1 MKANRLILAL
11 LFTSFAATW
20 VHVAMA
26 QVATASVAGTVVGD
40 PSDEP
45 IADATV
51 TLYAPMLPGGQSS
64 TQTDRT
70 GAFSFKDLVGG
81 GYRIGVSKQ
90 GFVPVQEG
98 QRHYRSAGRLFPL
111 RDGERRDVHLRL
123 PRLGVIT
130 GRIVDER
137 GSPLVNASVRA
148 LEISMSAGYRRILSK
163 AEARTDD
170 RGIYRLHSLWP
181 DSYVVCASTRST
193 APLDDAQYLQQQ
205 VDRTRQ
211 SAALAPGPA
220 AAAAQERVAA
230 LEARL
235 PARIDPVR
243 GYAPVCHVSATGA
256 RSTITI
262 GPGDERA
269 GVDLRLADTRLARIE
284 GTVTGLALGP
294 DLDARITL
302 LNQDEALGDVPEAM
316 RVAGEGRFGFRF
328 WHIPPGRYAMV
339 LTERSSSRNPSP
351 MRWLAAASLVVA
363 DEDLTGVM
371 LEVPKSATVRGE
383 VVLRG
388 KVDPGPALVGRVEV
402 RLEPAHHDALTRHV
416 GPYIVSPDANGRFE
430 LPAVAPGS
438 YHLSA
443 GLREQPPTWFLDS
456 VTLDGRDLLVDTLDV
471 KPGQTVTGA
480 IATLTQHRGSL
491 AGTLLNG
498 TGEPVPGAAVLVY
511 PVDERYRGLNAR
523 RIRYAVTS
531 PDGDYVAAGLRPGE
545 YRVATL
551 VDVEL
556 GAWYEPEFL
565 RQLDPTAVHV
575 SISAD
580 EQKILN
586 LRAPDR

>member
-1 MKANRLILAL
+1 MQTNRLILVL
-11 LFTSFAATW
+11 LFACFAATG
-20 VHVAMA
+20 VHVATA

-51 TLYAPMLPGGQSS
+51 TLYAPMLPGGKSS
-64 TQTDRT
+64 TQTDGA

-98 QRHYRSAGRLFPL
+98 QRHYRSAGRLFAL
-111 RDGERRDVHLRL
+111 GDGERRDVRLRL

-137 GSPLVNASVRA
+137 GQSAGQRVGARAGRSRCRPAIAGSCRRPKRGPTTAACTDCTRSGPTATWSVR
-148 LEISMSAGYRRILSK
+148 RR
-163 AEARTDD
+163 AARLRSTK
-170 RGIYRLHSLWP
+170 RNTSSSRSTGHARVP
-181 DSYVVCASTRST
+181 RTRSG
-193 APLDDAQYLQQQ
+193 
-205 VDRTRQ
+205 
-211 SAALAPGPA
+211 PGA
-220 AAAAQERVAA
+220 AAAHERVAA

-243 GYAPVCHVSATGA
+243 GYAPACHATATGA
-256 RSTITI
+256 RATITI

-294 DLDARITL
+294 DQDAGITL

-351 MRWLAAASLVVA
+351 MRWLAAAPLVVA
-363 DEDLTGVM
+363 NEDLTGVV

-388 KVDPGPALVGRVEV
+388 EGSGSCAGGPRRGPAR
-402 RLEPAHHDALTRHV
+402 
-416 GPYIVSPDANGRFE
+416 
-430 LPAVAPGS
+430 
-438 YHLSA
+438 
-443 GLREQPPTWFLDS
+443 
-456 VTLDGRDLLVDTLDV
+456 
-471 KPGQTVTGA
+471 
-480 IATLTQHRGSL
+480 
-491 AGTLLNG
+491 AGT
-498 TGEPVPGAAVLVY
+498 P
-511 PVDERYRGLNAR
+511 
-523 RIRYAVTS
+523 
-531 PDGDYVAAGLRPGE
+531 
-545 YRVATL
+545 
-551 VDVEL
+551 
-556 GAWYEPEFL
+556 
-565 RQLDPTAVHV
+565 
-575 SISAD
+575 
-580 EQKILN
+580 
-586 LRAPDR
+586 

>member
-1 MKANRLILAL
+1 MRSHRLALAL
-11 LFTSFAATW
+11 LSAFFATTTSRVAA
-20 VHVAMA
+20 A
-26 QVATASVAGTVVGD
+26 QVATASVTGTVVAH

-45 IADATV
+45 VADATV
-51 TLYAPMLPGGQSS
+51 TLYATALPGGRRS
-64 TQTDRT
+64 TQTDST
-70 GAFSFKDLVGG
+70 GAFTFTDLVGG
-81 GYRIGVSKQ
+81 RYRIGASKQ

-98 QRHYRSAGRLFPL
+98 QRQYRSAGRPFPL
-111 RDGERRDVHLRL
+111 RDGERRTVHLRL

-137 GSPLVNASVRA
+137 GSPMVNASVRA
-148 LEISMSAGYRRILSK
+148 LETSMASGSPRIQSK

-170 RGIYRLHSLWP
+170 RGMYRLHSLWP
-181 DSYVVCASTRST
+181 DSYAVCASTRST
-193 APLDDAQYLQQQ
+193 APLDEAQRLQQQ
-205 VDRTRQ
+205 VDRAHQ
-211 SAALAPGPA
+211 NAALATGPA
-220 AAAAQERVAA
+220 AAAAHERAAA
-230 LEARL
+230 LEAQL

-243 GYAPVCHVSATGA
+243 GYAPVCHAAPTGA
-256 RSTITI
+256 RSTIAI
-262 GPGDERA
+262 GPGAERA

-294 DLDARITL
+294 DLDAGITL
-302 LNQDEALGDVPEAM
+302 LNQDEALGDVPVGM
-316 RVAGEGRFGFRF
+316 RVAGEGRFRF

-339 LTERSSSRNPSP
+339 LTGRSSSRNPSP
-351 MRWLAAASLVVA
+351 VRGLAAAPLVVA
-363 DEDLTGVM
+363 NEDVIGVVF
-371 LEVPKSATVRGE
+371 EVQKSATIRGD

-388 KVDPGPALVGRVEV
+388 KVDPDPALVGRVEV
-402 RLEPAHHDALTRHV
+402 RLEPAHRDALTRSV
-416 GPYIVSPDANGRFE
+416 GPYIVSPDASGRFE

-456 VTLDGRDLLVDTLDV
+456 VTLGGRDLLVDTLEV

-491 AGTLLNG
+491 AGTVLTG
-498 TGEPVPGAAVLVY
+498 TGEPMPGAAVLVY
-511 PVDERYRGLNAR
+511 PIDERYRVLNAR
-523 RIRYAVTS
+523 RIRYAVAS
-531 PDGDYVAAGLRPGE
+531 SDGDYVAAGLRPGQ

-551 VDVEL
+551 LNVEL

-565 RQLDPTAVHV
+565 RQLDTTSVQVTIA
-575 SISAD
+575 AD

>member
-1 MKANRLILAL
+1 MQTTRLILVL
-11 LFTSFAATW
+11 LFTCFAATG
-20 VHVAMA
+20 VHVATA
-26 QVATASVAGTVVGD
+26 QVATASVAGTVVVD
-40 PSDEP
+40 SSDEP

-51 TLYAPMLPGGQSS
+51 TLYAPTLPGGRSS
-64 TQTDRT
+64 TQTDRA

-98 QRHYRSAGRLFPL
+98 QRHYRSAGRLFTL

-137 GSPLVNASVRA
+137 GSPMVNASVRA
-148 LEISMSAGYRRILSK
+148 LEISMSAGYRRIQSK

-170 RGIYRLHSLWP
+170 RGMYRLHSLWP
-181 DSYVVCASTRST
+181 NSYLVCASTRST
-193 APLDDAQYLQQQ
+193 APLDEAQHLQQQ

-211 SAALAPGPA
+211 SAALASGPGSA
-220 AAAAQERVAA
+220 AAHERVAA

-235 PARIDPVR
+235 PARINPVR
-243 GYAPVCHVSATGA
+243 GYAPVCHAAATGA

-294 DLDARITL
+294 DLDAAITL

-316 RVAGEGRFGFRF
+316 RIAGEGRFRF

-339 LTERSSSRNPSP
+339 LTERSSARNPSP
-351 MRWLAAASLVVA
+351 MRWLAAAPLMVA
-363 DEDLTGVM
+363 DADVNGVV
-371 LEVPKSATVRGE
+371 LEVPKSGMVRGE
-383 VVLRG
+383 VVLRS
-388 KVDPGPALVGRVEV
+388 KTDPGPALVGRVEV
-402 RLEPAHHDALTRHV
+402 RLEPAHHDALTRYV
-416 GPYIVSPDANGRFE
+416 GPYTVSPDASGRFE
-430 LPAVAPGS
+430 LPAIAPGT

-443 GLREQPPTWFLDS
+443 GFREQPPTWFLES
-456 VTLDGRDLLVDTLDV
+456 VTLGGRDLLVDTLDV
-471 KPGQTVTGA
+471 RPGQTVIGA
-480 IATLTQHRGSL
+480 IATLTQYRSSL
-491 AGTLLNG
+491 AGTLLTG

-523 RIRYAVTS
+523 RMRYAATS
-531 PDGDYVAAGLRPGE
+531 PDGDYVAAGLRPGD

-551 VDVEL
+551 VDVEF

-565 RQLDPTAVHV
+565 RQLDATAVQV
-575 SISAD
+575 SIAAD

-586 LRAPDR
+586 LRGPDR